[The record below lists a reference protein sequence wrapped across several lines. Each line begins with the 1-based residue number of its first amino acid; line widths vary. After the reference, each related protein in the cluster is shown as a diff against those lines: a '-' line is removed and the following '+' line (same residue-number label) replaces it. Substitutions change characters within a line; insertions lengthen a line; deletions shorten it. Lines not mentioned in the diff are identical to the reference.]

1 MQLSISANSLRLL
14 LTAVIGLAIAPPLFA
29 QEADRAFSREDYQDA
44 LESGL
49 YEEAGNAAKMRLQEA
64 VRAGDARELSTVSLL
79 DDLAA
84 VQRLSGEYD
93 LAIQN
98 YELAVELVEENRDML
113 DLALTEPLLGLGNS
127 YLDSGRA
134 DLALEHL
141 ERALHVR
148 SVNDGPHSIEQVAAL
163 EVLAESYLQMGSST
177 EAMAVADRL
186 YLIYERNYPK
196 DSLEL
201 VPALVKKGE
210 ILGRTGDHRRERN
223 AYFDAIG
230 VVERNDGDTSKFLIA
245 PYVRLGRSHQQQ
257 YFDELVAAQSEEG
270 LPEVRLLR
278 NAENFLQKSL
288 DIAQSNPDL
297 EWGLQVDALLAM
309 ADFLTLNESHSQA
322 RVLYRDAWRI
332 MSENPEGLHRRR
344 LELEVVNPLLQPP
357 LDLSVALPF
366 EVRSKP
372 EDFDLKTGHITTR
385 FTITSRGKLVDFGLV
400 EMLPER
406 IEAIESEVKRGLS
419 QYVYRP
425 RFRGGFATDTPNE
438 VMQFQFP
445 YVETPQ
451 NAAMAP

>member
-163 EVLAESYLQMGSST
+163 EVLVLT
-177 EAMAVADRL
+177 
-186 YLIYERNYPK
+186 
-196 DSLEL
+196 
-201 VPALVKKGE
+201 
-210 ILGRTGDHRRERN
+210 T
-223 AYFDAIG
+223 
-230 VVERNDGDTSKFLIA
+230 
-245 PYVRLGRSHQQQ
+245 
-257 YFDELVAAQSEEG
+257 
-270 LPEVRLLR
+270 PEC
-278 NAENFLQKSL
+278 
-288 DIAQSNPDL
+288 
-297 EWGLQVDALLAM
+297 
-309 ADFLTLNESHSQA
+309 HSCQ
-322 RVLYRDAWRI
+322 
-332 MSENPEGLHRRR
+332 
-344 LELEVVNPLLQPP
+344 
-357 LDLSVALPF
+357 
-366 EVRSKP
+366 
-372 EDFDLKTGHITTR
+372 T
-385 FTITSRGKLVDFGLV
+385 
-400 EMLPER
+400 
-406 IEAIESEVKRGLS
+406 
-419 QYVYRP
+419 
-425 RFRGGFATDTPNE
+425 
-438 VMQFQFP
+438 
-445 YVETPQ
+445 
-451 NAAMAP
+451 